1 VKISAQ
7 RARDILH
14 DAQEVCS
21 AKLAAE
27 TVSRLA
33 GEITHALH
41 NDNPLVVCVMR
52 GAMVFAGQLLPQLN
66 FPLEVDTV
74 DATRY
79 ANSTRGE
86 EIAFRQMPVAE
97 VRGRAVLLVDDILD
111 AGVTLA
117 ALRDRLLAL
126 GAARVWIAV
135 FALKAV
141 TRSVA
146 VSADFAGVTLPDRYV
161 FGFGMDV
168 YGYWRNLPAVYA
180 LNETSMEKD
189 A

>member
-1 VKISAQ
+1 MSISPQ

-14 DAQEVCS
+14 DAQQVCS
-21 AKLAAE
+21 ATLVDE

-33 GEITHALH
+33 GEIASALQH
-41 NDNPLVVCVMR
+41 DDPLVLCVMR
-52 GAMVFAGQLLPQLN
+52 GALVFAGQLLPQLN
-66 FPLEVDTV
+66 FPLQVDTV

-79 ANSTRGE
+79 ANSTRGMG
-86 EIAFRQMPVAE
+86 IDFRQMPAAD
-97 VRGRAVLLVDDILD
+97 VRGRTVLLVDDILD

-117 ALRDRLLAL
+117 AIRDRLLAL
-126 GAARVWIAV
+126 GALRVWIAV
-135 FALKAV
+135 FAVKAV
-141 TRSVA
+141 TRNVG
-146 VSADFAGVTLPDRYV
+146 VKVDFAGVTVPDRYV

-180 LNETSMEKD
+180 LNEETMEKG